1 MVILLLTL
9 LLVPGTAVAKEEL
22 PALALELEFSDT
34 QSGEARL
41 RLAWP
46 GNGTPSEAPDW
57 PTLQASYAA
66 DENFTLSGNFTAEV
80 VLRYLAGPLPGGNS
94 EEALA
99 GAILGSGPVAY
110 AKLSNFIVEPEALAL
125 TIEFRLAGQVGWS
138 SAGERVIHPLMFA
151 TQLGNASGLQLSL
164 SVKYPPDTELKTN
177 KFVLDHLRLPS
188 GGRLGG
194 TSLSSVAGAA
204 AYNPAEGE
212 ITLEKASVWADGRV
226 MAIAIALQLLLIIT
240 ISYWLGGGLLRPLL
254 FWVTA
259 LSAYIFVSFP
269 FSTMLC
275 YGIILFGLARQY
287 LHALEA
293 QVLARDMDG
302 FVDALQSRSRGEGR
316 NGLTGANSRGSYQMQ
331 ELDVPRNP
339 LARLFPCKVQE
350 LFLIYDDGRLISHAA
365 LHGSQMADSEIVSSM
380 LTAIGDFIKDSFSA
394 DDEVGGLE
402 NLKYGNL
409 NLLVQRK
416 RPLYLAGVISGTPP
430 DNFGL
435 IMKEFLDELWDEY
448 GYTIGAT
455 WNGDTSSL
463 APIAEELSRFIT
475 YWSAR

>member
-1 MVILLLTL
+1 MRAIIGVLLLAL
-9 LLVPGTAVAKEEL
+9 LLVPGTAVANEEL
-22 PALALELEFSDT
+22 PALALELEFSDAR
-34 QSGEARL
+34 SGEARL

-46 GNGTPSEAPDW
+46 GSGTPSEAPDW
-57 PTLQASYAA
+57 PTLQAHYAA
-66 DENFTLSGNFTAEV
+66 DENFTLSGNYTAEV
-80 VLRYLAGPLPGGNS
+80 VLRYLAGPFPGGNTD
-94 EEALA
+94 EALA
-99 GAILGSGPVAY
+99 GAILGSGPVAE
-110 AKLSNFIVEPEALAL
+110 AELSKFTAEPESLVL
-125 TIEFRLAGQVGWS
+125 TIDFRLAEDD
-138 SAGERVIHPLMFA
+138 ALHPLMFA
-151 TQLGNASGLQLSL
+151 TQLGNATGLQLSL

-194 TSLSSVAGAA
+194 TSLSPVAGAA

-212 ITLEKASVWADGRV
+212 ITLDKTSVWTDGRV

-240 ISYWLGGGLLRPLL
+240 ISYRLGGGLLRPLL

-259 LSAYIFVSFP
+259 LLAYIFVSFP

-287 LHALEA
+287 LYALEA
-293 QVLARDMDG
+293 RVLARDMGG
-302 FVDALQSRSRGEGR
+302 FVDALQSLSRGEAR
-316 NGLTGANSRGSYQMQ
+316 SGLTGANGRSSYQIQ

-380 LTAIGDFIKDSFSA
+380 LTAIGDFIKDSFST

-430 DNFGL
+430 DDFGL

-463 APIAEELSRFIT
+463 APIADELSRFIA
-475 YWSAR
+475 YWSSR